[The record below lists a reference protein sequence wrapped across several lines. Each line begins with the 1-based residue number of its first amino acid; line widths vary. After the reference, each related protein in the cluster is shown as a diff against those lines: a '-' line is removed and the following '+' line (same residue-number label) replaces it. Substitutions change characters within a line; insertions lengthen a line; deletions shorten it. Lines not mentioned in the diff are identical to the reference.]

1 MTLTKDPKCLTQEH
15 RIISYKYP
23 KNSTH
28 SRYNDFFTNEA
39 TEPLD
44 RKNMNKSMQFAP
56 RISFNY
62 DQVRN
67 KLKRDYQEQ
76 QKSEPGSLERQQ
88 NEQKLMFSNETTN
101 RREFFIKGKTKAR
114 HDINNAKKFIQ
125 EKQKQGSSVMVPMNC
140 FTGSTAYR
148 DKFDRHENVVRADPV
163 IPVA

>member
-1 MTLTKDPKCLTQEH
+1 MKPSPNPKSPKNFKIGNVTNTNIKDFLNVTLTKDPKCLTQEH

-44 RKNMNKSMQFAP
+44 RKNMNMSMQFAP

-76 QKSEPGSLERQQ
+76 QNSEPGSLERQQ
-88 NEQKLMFSNETTN
+88 NEKKLMYTNETTN

-114 HDINNAKKFIQ
+114 HDINNAKNFIQ
-125 EKQKQGSSVMVPMNC
+125 EK
-140 FTGSTAYR
+140 
-148 DKFDRHENVVRADPV
+148 
-163 IPVA
+163 